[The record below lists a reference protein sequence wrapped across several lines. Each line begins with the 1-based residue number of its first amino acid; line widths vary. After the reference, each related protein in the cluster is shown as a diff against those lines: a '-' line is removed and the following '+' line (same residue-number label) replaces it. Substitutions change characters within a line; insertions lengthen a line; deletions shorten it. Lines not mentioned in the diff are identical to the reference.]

1 MKQGRVIHTKYT
13 KVKIIA
19 GYVLLLLLAVVAF
32 VYVFGKIS
40 SFVKP
45 SDSDRVAVYKLQL
58 IGEIS
63 SELYHAETLINTLSV
78 RGASFE
84 EYDLRMDTVKTKIKI
99 LRTLDPAM
107 NVKLDS
113 LESLME
119 RKSEILKRLIPFTQQ
134 NYVSELYKKNFEQF
148 LKQEKLELQDQL
160 LQTQTYVRSDTVQFS
175 KPGKKRNFFK
185 RLSDL
190 FSGEESDTTVRITT
204 SEVSVKDSTLVFY
217 NPVDSLNKL
226 IDNIHDEAA
235 LERSSFEKMLVKK
248 IDELKQSEMML
259 TSKLKETLLEIE
271 NKEVQNT
278 LDSIEEKRETLA
290 SSAYFVMT
298 VLFVALV
305 LAFALAVMI
314 LKDISKSRRY
324 RKALEEANAQT
335 LELLDS
341 REKLTMGITHDI
353 KAPLSSIIGYIEL
366 LSNSKL
372 SERQVYYLENM
383 KGSSEHILRL
393 VTDILEFNKLETG
406 KVSLN
411 RVTFN
416 EKKLFEEIADSFRP
430 VAEKKSL
437 EIKFSH
443 KSELAT
449 DWFLGDPLRIR
460 QIASNLLSN
469 AIKFTEKGS
478 VSLAVEVSR
487 MGDGAELSFSV
498 SDTGIGIRQED
509 VDKIFQEYVRVD
521 SAKTDRIEG
530 FGLGLSI
537 TKKLVG
543 LHGGNICV
551 ESVYGKGAVFKVSI
565 PLEFAQKETEP
576 VVPKEKHLLKN
587 ALIVDDD
594 KFHLTMLEEMLAKDG
609 IEVTACG
616 SPFDALK
623 LLENKLFDIVFTD
636 IQMPGMNGFEFV
648 KRLRNSHIEGC
659 ENVAVVA
666 LSARADITYEQFV
679 EHGFTTFLNKP
690 FSSEQLIDT
699 IERFFVIPQRTDF
712 DIAANGDG
720 VFCKV
725 LSFASGDREAE
736 CVILNSFITESE
748 KNVKALSAYLENGKF
763 EDAGRLAH
771 KMLALFRLT
780 GDGELVM
787 WLTALENG
795 EEMVGDSSDYM
806 ERINKIIEE
815 AKAELAKRQ

>member
-1 MKQGRVIHTKYT
+1 MKQGSIHTKYT
-13 KVKIIA
+13 KIKIIA
-19 GYVLLLLLAVVAF
+19 SYVLLLLLAVVAF

-107 NVKLDS
+107 NAKLDS

-393 VTDILEFNKLETG
+393 VSDILEFNKLETG

-430 VAEKKSL
+430 VAEKK
-437 EIKFSH
+437 I
-443 KSELAT
+443 
-449 DWFLGDPLRIR
+449 
-460 QIASNLLSN
+460 
-469 AIKFTEKGS
+469 
-478 VSLAVEVSR
+478 SR
-487 MGDGAELSFSV
+487 
-498 SDTGIGIRQED
+498 
-509 VDKIFQEYVRVD
+509 
-521 SAKTDRIEG
+521 
-530 FGLGLSI
+530 
-537 TKKLVG
+537 
-543 LHGGNICV
+543 N
-551 ESVYGKGAVFKVSI
+551 
-565 PLEFAQKETEP
+565 
-576 VVPKEKHLLKN
+576 
-587 ALIVDDD
+587 
-594 KFHLTMLEEMLAKDG
+594 
-609 IEVTACG
+609 
-616 SPFDALK
+616 
-623 LLENKLFDIVFTD
+623 
-636 IQMPGMNGFEFV
+636 
-648 KRLRNSHIEGC
+648 
-659 ENVAVVA
+659 
-666 LSARADITYEQFV
+666 
-679 EHGFTTFLNKP
+679 
-690 FSSEQLIDT
+690 
-699 IERFFVIPQRTDF
+699 
-712 DIAANGDG
+712 
-720 VFCKV
+720 
-725 LSFASGDREAE
+725 
-736 CVILNSFITESE
+736 
-748 KNVKALSAYLENGKF
+748 
-763 EDAGRLAH
+763 
-771 KMLALFRLT
+771 
-780 GDGELVM
+780 
-787 WLTALENG
+787 
-795 EEMVGDSSDYM
+795 
-806 ERINKIIEE
+806 
-815 AKAELAKRQ
+815 